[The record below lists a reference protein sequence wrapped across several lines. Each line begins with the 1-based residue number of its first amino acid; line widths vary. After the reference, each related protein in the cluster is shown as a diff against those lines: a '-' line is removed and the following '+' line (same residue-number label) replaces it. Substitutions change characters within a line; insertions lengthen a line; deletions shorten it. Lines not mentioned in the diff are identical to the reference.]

1 MNKANSMRNEIARRL
16 QESVSVKEAV
26 AREKIGEIEAIAELI
41 IDTYRHG
48 GKVIFL
54 GNGGSAADAQHLA
67 GELVGRFL
75 RERQALPAIAL
86 GTNTSTLTAL
96 ANDYSYDIVFSRQ
109 VEALV
114 AEKDVVVGIST
125 SGDSPSVVRA
135 IEMAKQKGAKTVGLT
150 GGGGGRL
157 AEMADLALVV
167 PSGSTPRIQEAH
179 ITIGHIICEM
189 VEKELASAAD

>member
-1 MNKANSMRNEIARRL
+1 MNQASSMHNEIARRL
-16 QESVSVKEAV
+16 QESISVKEAV

-96 ANDYSYDIVFSRQ
+96 ANDYSYDIYCISSRQ
-109 VEALV
+109 YLKYNPAL
-114 AEKDVVVGIST
+114 S
-125 SGDSPSVVRA
+125 SV
-135 IEMAKQKGAKTVGLT
+135 
-150 GGGGGRL
+150 
-157 AEMADLALVV
+157 
-167 PSGSTPRIQEAH
+167 
-179 ITIGHIICEM
+179 IILFLYSNWF
-189 VEKELASAAD
+189 VQGFA